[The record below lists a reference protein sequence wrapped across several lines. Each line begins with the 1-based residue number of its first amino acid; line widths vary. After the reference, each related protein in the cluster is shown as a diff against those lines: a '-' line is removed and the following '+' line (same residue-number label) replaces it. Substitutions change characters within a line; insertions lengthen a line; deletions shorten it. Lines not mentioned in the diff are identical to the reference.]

1 MDNSSK
7 TPENIVRIIDLISS
21 IILRIKEKR
30 LDKSHAP
37 CLYMASQ
44 EGVAT

>member
-1 MDNSSK
+1 MADNDVP
-7 TPENIVRIIDLISS
+7 PENIVRIIDLISS

-30 LDKSHAP
+30 LDKASVP
-37 CLYMASQ
+37 CLYMAQQ